1 MPPAPSVARRLP
13 PLGCALLAAA
23 ALTLS
28 ACGGEGADAE
38 STGARAAKAGAKA
51 AAKANRAARPCPP
64 AVTAFVGSLDR
75 LRERLAVG
83 LSYEQYA
90 AEMKALRV
98 SYDAIPADRLT
109 IGCLA
114 GSAGPGEGAYNR
126 YVDAANAWGECL
138 ADASCTTATIEPV
151 LQRKWRLASRRLAAA
166 Q

>member
-1 MPPAPSVARRLP
+1 MPPARSAARWLP
-13 PLGCALLAAA
+13 ALGCALLAAA
-23 ALTLS
+23 ALALP
-28 ACGGEGADAE
+28 ACGEGAAAE
-38 STGARAAKAGAKA
+38 RTEARATKRAP
-51 AAKANRAARPCPP
+51 KANRAARPCPP
-64 AVTAFVGSLDR
+64 AVTAFVDSLDH
-75 LRERLAVG
+75 LRERLAIG

-98 SYDAIPADRLT
+98 SYDAIPADHLT

-114 GSAGPGEGAYNR
+114 RSAGPGEGAYNR

-166 Q
+166 R